1 MEGVYTKKL
10 TCPVCKSEVYVARL
24 KHGAYTVISRD
35 SDLHPW
41 VNGVNPI
48 YYVGAICANCGYAAL
63 ESHFEEVSSEEI
75 KKLLPLLAKK
85 RLAGIKGVSEE
96 RTWEE
101 ALYVL
106 SSVFEQ
112 YEIRNADPYNLGYVA
127 QNIAW
132 LYREVKDEENEQVW
146 LEKALQYYLKA
157 YESSAQL
164 PATLGEAGLGYLIA
178 DLYAR
183 LGNYRDALQWAS
195 RVVQMP
201 KNRKKV
207 LFEQLS
213 RELWQDLREKYKST
227 SQEEKNWR
235 TIVRTDVQR
244 TLQSKGVLTTTMDSL
259 IRNVGLWVS
268 GEIARDL
275 QDLTKEDIE
284 AVASFEWFNKLMEIS
299 SGHRIIGDISL
310 AELLSGGE
318 EEPPVYLMPELESL
332 PDMPAIIL
340 TDHILG
346 LGEKV
351 LWEGYGFLK
360 GRVRK
365 LFIVEV

>member
-41 VNGVNPI
+41 VNGLNPI
-48 YYVGAICANCGYAAL
+48 YYVGVICENCGYAAL
-63 ESHFEEVSSEEI
+63 ESHFEEISSEDV

-85 RLAGIKGVSEE
+85 RLSGIRGVGEE
-96 RTWEE
+96 RTWED
-101 ALYVL
+101 ALYML
-106 SSVFEQ
+106 SSIFEQ
-112 YEIRNADPYNLGYVA
+112 YEVRNADPYNLGYVA

-132 LYREVKDEENEQVW
+132 LYREARDEENEQIW

-164 PATLGEAGLGYLIA
+164 PPTLGEAGLGYLIA
-178 DLYAR
+178 DLYSR
-183 LGNYRDALQWAS
+183 LGNYREALQWAS

-207 LFEQLS
+207 LFDQLS
-213 RELWQDLREKYKST
+213 RELWQNLREKYKS
-227 SQEEKNWR
+227 SSEEERNWR
-235 TIVRTDVQR
+235 TAVRTNIQK
-244 TLQSKGVLTTTMDSL
+244 TLQNKGILTTTMDSL
-259 IRNVGLWVS
+259 IRNLGLWAA
-268 GEIARDL
+268 GEILQDL

-284 AVASFEWFNKLMEIS
+284 GVASFEWFDRLMEIS
-299 SGHRIIGDISL
+299 KGHKIVGDEAL
-310 AELLSGGE
+310 TRLLSSGT
-318 EEPPVYLMPELESL
+318 EEPIIYLMPESWPE
-332 PDMPAIIL
+332 PPAIVL
-340 TDHILG
+340 TDLP
-346 LGEKV
+346 LSSGEKV
-351 LWEGYGFLK
+351 LWQGYGFLK

-365 LFIVEV
+365 LFIREV